1 MADMNKPLLEV
12 KNLKTFFKTR
22 NGIVKAVNDVSY
34 SIYPGKTL
42 GIVGESGSGKS
53 VSAMSVLRLLDANG
67 YIAGGT
73 VTFDGQDLSKVTTEQ
88 MYHIR
93 GNRISV
99 IFQEPMTSLNPVFS
113 VKKQLSEPFIIHQGM
128 SKKEAAAKCIE
139 MLKAV
144 QIPNPEAVAKQY
156 PHQLSGGMRQRV
168 MIAMALACKPD
179 ILIADEPTT
188 ALDVTIQAQILEL
201 IKAMQKKYDL
211 TTIYITHDL
220 STAYYVSDYIATLY
234 RGCLI
239 EYGPAKEIMDE
250 PAHPYTELLMSAVP
264 RIGDKWADDDMA
276 LPDME
281 SKEYSITYC
290 KFAPRCPYATDEC
303 RKSRPGET
311 YLNDVRKVMCF
322 HPLIQPK
329 K

>member
-1 MADMNKPLLEV
+1 MDRQPIISAKDVEI
-12 KNLKTFFKTR
+12 TFSLRGRKLNAIR
-22 NGIVKAVNDVSY
+22 KCSLDLYEGE
-34 SIYPGKTL
+34 TL
-42 GIVGESGSGKS
+42 AIVGESGSGKS
-53 VSAMSVLRLLDANG
+53 VFTKTFVGMLDANG
-67 YIAGGT
+67 MITGGSIMYEGRDMTKFTEKDWLGVRGKKIAM
-73 VTFDGQDLSKVTTEQ
+73 VMQD
-88 MYHIR
+88 
-93 GNRISV
+93 
-99 IFQEPMTSLNPVFS
+99 PMTSLNPL
-113 VKKQLSEPFIIHQGM
+113 KKIGKQIQESIEHHQGLKGEEA
-128 SKKEAAAKCIE
+128 KKAAIE
-139 MLKAV
+139 MLGKV
-144 QIPNPEAVAKQY
+144 GITDPERRYEQY
-156 PHQLSGGMRQRV
+156 PHEFSGGMRQRV
-168 MIAMALACKPD
+168 VIAIAAACRPQ
-179 ILIADEPTT
+179 ILICDEPTT
-188 ALDVTIQAQILEL
+188 ALDVTIQAQILQLIRDLQKEL
-201 IKAMQKKYDL
+201 GMSV
-211 TTIYITHDL
+211 IYITHDL

>member
-1 MADMNKPLLEV
+1 M
-12 KNLKTFFKTR
+12 T
-22 NGIVKAVNDVSY
+22 AVNNVSF
-34 SIYPGKTL
+34 SIQPGEIL
-42 GIVGESGSGKS
+42 GLVGESGCGKS
-53 VSAMSVLRLLDANG
+53 VTSLSIMKLLARNSKISNG
-67 YIAGGT
+67 EILLNGK
-73 VTFDGQDLSKVTTEQ
+73 DLLKEDKKG
-88 MYHIR
+88 MRKIR
-93 GNRISV
+93 GREV
-99 IFQEPMTSLNPVFS
+99 AMIFQEPMNSLNPCMRIE
-113 VKKQLSEPFIIHQGM
+113 KQLTEAILLHNNFSKEEAHNRAFEVLRSVGIPEPDM
-128 SKKEAAAKCIE
+128 T
-139 MLKAV
+139 LKS
-144 QIPNPEAVAKQY
+144 Y
-156 PHQLSGGMRQRV
+156 PHQLSGGMCQRV
-168 MIAMALACKPD
+168 MIAMAMSCEPEL
-179 ILIADEPTT
+179 LIADEPTT
-188 ALDVTIQAQILEL
+188 ALDVTIQAQILQLIRDLQKEL
-201 IKAMQKKYDL
+201 GMSV
-211 TTIYITHDL
+211 IYITHDL